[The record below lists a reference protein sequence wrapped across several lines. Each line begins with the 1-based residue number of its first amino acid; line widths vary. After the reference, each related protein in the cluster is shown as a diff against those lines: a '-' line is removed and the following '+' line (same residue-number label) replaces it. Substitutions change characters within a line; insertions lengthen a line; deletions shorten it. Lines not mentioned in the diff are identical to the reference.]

1 MTKGGKKLI
10 KVWVSKDSGEIEDVK
25 LGKDD
30 GSDEKDSSKDPAT
43 PIPSDYELKGT
54 IYFYKQNN
62 PGNCIVIEAGG
73 YFWEICW

>member
-10 KVWVSKDSGEIEDVK
+10 KIWVNKENGEIEDVK

-30 GSDEKDSSKDPAT
+30 GSDEKNASKNTAT
-43 PIPSDYELKGT
+43 QTPSNYELKGT

>member
-10 KVWVSKDSGEIEDVK
+10 KVWVNKENGEIEDVK

-30 GSDEKDSSKDPAT
+30 GSDEKDANKNTAT
-43 PIPSDYELKGT
+43 QPPSDYELKGT